1 MGPVEIA
8 LVAAIVALAL
18 VLFFWTLLSSVVII
32 QQYESGVYMRL
43 GRYIRTLGPGLH
55 LVAPFVSRIY
65 RADTRVQVLDIGRM
79 ELMTRDMSPV
89 VVEAFIQYRMVRPDN
104 SLLKVEKYR
113 STLSQI
119 SHVTMRKLVLE
130 HELEDVLRNIPSVGK
145 QLKERLSSE
154 GDSLGVEILR
164 AEIKELEPVGPI
176 KAAIEDRIAAEK
188 ERQAMILRAD
198 GRKRAMMMDGEIK
211 KA

>member
-43 GRYIRTLGPGLH
+43 GRYKRTLGPGLH

-65 RADTRVQVLDIGRM
+65 RADTRAQVLDIGRT

-130 HELEDVLRNIPSVGK
+130 HDLDDILRNIPTIGK

-154 GDSLGVEILR
+154 GETLGVEIVR

-198 GRKRAMMMDGEIK
+198 GRKRAMMMDAEGK
-211 KA
+211 RS

>member
-43 GRYIRTLGPGLH
+43 GRYKRTLGPGLH

-65 RADTRVQVLDIGRM
+65 RADTRVQVLDIGRT
-79 ELMTRDMSPV
+79 ELMTRDLSPV

-119 SHVTMRKLVLE
+119 SHITLRKLVLE
-130 HELEDVLRNIPSVGK
+130 HDLEDVLRNIPSLGK

-154 GDSLGVEILR
+154 GESLGVEIVR
-164 AEIKELEPVGPI
+164 AGIKELEPVGPI

-188 ERQAMILRAD
+188 ERQAMIIRAD
-198 GRKRAMMMDGEIK
+198 GRKRALMMDSEVK
-211 KA
+211 RP

>member
-18 VLFFWTLLSSVVII
+18 VLFFWTLLSSIVII
-32 QQYESGVYMRL
+32 QQYESGVYMRI
-43 GRYIRTLGPGLH
+43 GRYKRTLGPGLH

-65 RADTRVQVLDIGRM
+65 RADTRVQVLDIGRT
-79 ELMTRDMSPV
+79 ELMTRDLSPV

-119 SHVTMRKLVLE
+119 SHITLRKLVLE
-130 HELEDVLRNIPSVGK
+130 HDLEDVLRNIPSMGK
-145 QLKERLSSE
+145 QLKERLSTE
-154 GDSLGVEILR
+154 GESLGVEIVR

-188 ERQAMILRAD
+188 ERQAMIIRAD
-198 GRKRAMMMDGEIK
+198 GRKRALMMDSEVK
-211 KA
+211 RP

>member
-43 GRYIRTLGPGLH
+43 GRYKRTLGPGLH

-65 RADTRVQVLDIGRM
+65 RADTRVQVLDIGRT
-79 ELMTRDMSPV
+79 ELMTRDLSPV
-89 VVEAFIQYRMVRPDN
+89 VVEAFVQYRMVRPDN

-119 SHVTMRKLVLE
+119 SHITLRKLVLE
-130 HELEDVLRNIPSVGK
+130 HDLEDVLRNIPSLGK

-154 GDSLGVEILR
+154 GESLGVEIVR

-188 ERQAMILRAD
+188 ERQAMIIRAD
-198 GRKRAMMMDGEIK
+198 GRKRALMMDSEVK
-211 KA
+211 RP

>member
-43 GRYIRTLGPGLH
+43 GRYKRTLGPGLH

-65 RADTRVQVLDIGRM
+65 RADTRVQVLDIGRT
-79 ELMTRDMSPV
+79 ELMTRDLSPV

-119 SHVTMRKLVLE
+119 SHITLRKLVLE
-130 HELEDVLRNIPSVGK
+130 HDLEDVLRNIPSLGK

-154 GDSLGVEILR
+154 GESLGVEIVR

-188 ERQAMILRAD
+188 ERQAMIIRAD
-198 GRKRAMMMDGEIK
+198 GRKRALMMDSEVK
-211 KA
+211 RP